1 MLKALKTLFRV
12 FFKICLLRGKPQEL
26 PNSIELLSMCLLAAG
41 VVNFLLALFST
52 TAGNAVL
59 ASIVE
64 IALIALITLAVLQLN
79 RHPERWLKTMMA
91 LTGTGIIL
99 SLIALP
105 LFFISL
111 HLQELAVIQL
121 LAMLAYLGLIVWNIM
136 IMGHIL
142 RHALETGF
150 GVGILFALTYI
161 VITSISIALLL
172 PGREI

>member
-1 MLKALKTLFRV
+1 MLKALKTLFQV
-12 FFKICLLRGKPQEL
+12 FFSICLLRGKPQDL
-26 PNSIELLSMCLLAAG
+26 PNSVELLAVCILAAA

-52 TAGNAVL
+52 TAANAML
-59 ASIVE
+59 ASVIEIV
-64 IALIALITLAVLQLN
+64 LIALITLAILQLN
-79 RHPERWLKTMMA
+79 KHPERWLKTMMA

-105 LFFISL
+105 LFFVSL
-111 HLQELAVIQL
+111 HLQELAVVQL

-161 VITSISIALLL
+161 VITSISIALFL
-172 PGREI
+172 PGGET

>member
-1 MLKALKTLFRV
+1 MLNALNALFQV
-12 FFKICLLRGKPQEL
+12 FFNICLLRGKPQEL
-26 PNSIELLSMCLLAAG
+26 PNSVELLGVCLLAAG
-41 VVNFLLALFST
+41 IVNFLLALFST
-52 TAGNAVL
+52 TISNAII

-64 IALIALITLAVLQLN
+64 ILLIAFITLAILQLN
-79 RHPERWLKTMMA
+79 SHRERWLKTMMA

-105 LFFISL
+105 LFYISL
-111 HLQELAVIQL
+111 HLQELAVVQL

-172 PGREI
+172 PGGEI

>member
-1 MLKALKTLFRV
+1 MLKALKTLFQV
-12 FFKICLLRGKPQEL
+12 FFNICLLRSKPQEL
-26 PNSIELLSMCLLAAG
+26 PNSTELLAVCILAAC

-52 TAGNAVL
+52 AAANAVL
-59 ASIVE
+59 ASVVE
-64 IALIALITLAVLQLN
+64 IVLIGLITLAVLQLN
-79 RHPERWLKTMMA
+79 KHPERWLKTMMA
-91 LTGTGIIL
+91 LTGTGFL
-99 SLIALP
+99 LGLIALP

-111 HLQELAVIQL
+111 NLQELAVIQL
-121 LAMLAYLGLIVWNIM
+121 FAMLVYLGLIVWNIM

-172 PGREI
+172 PGRDI